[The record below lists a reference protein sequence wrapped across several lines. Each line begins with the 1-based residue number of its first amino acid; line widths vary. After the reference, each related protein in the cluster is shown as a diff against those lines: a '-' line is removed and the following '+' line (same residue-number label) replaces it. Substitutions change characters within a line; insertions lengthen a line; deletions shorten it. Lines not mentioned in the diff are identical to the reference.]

1 MEYAQ
6 FNAQQVLKI
15 LRRRRRLILIPV
27 VAVVVICTLGA
38 FLLPRKYESSTTIL
52 VQRDEV
58 LNPLVSY
65 EMAVTMA
72 SEDILKT
79 FNEII
84 YSTGTIQTIVDSL
97 HIAGSE
103 IITEQD
109 RQELLKKVRK
119 NILTERPGSASFKIT
134 YVDTDPVRAQRAVK
148 LLADI
153 FIRTI
158 IQVENQRNEMA
169 VEFFENK
176 LEELRQRFDAS
187 QQEMLT
193 QLQQHIQDVP
203 GTEHMFNAQLE
214 ESDQNLRD
222 INAQEKTYQQAVGIL
237 RKYPDPMQTDAGRKA
252 MYELERMNVPYA
264 PNLQPLLNKYDDY
277 SNRYTPKY
285 PEVQKIVQQI
295 NDLLAVMQSTIENEV
310 DKQRSKRLESEQR
323 RAQIISEMQQ
333 STVSEQANED
343 KESSFD
349 IYRKLYNEM
358 KIKLE
363 QARTTRD
370 LGREQKNQF
379 IILDPPLIPS
389 EPSKPNRLLIIFG
402 GLGVGIIIGLLTAA
416 TSELLDTTMRNKE
429 DFEVYQ
435 KPIIAY
441 IPESSTVPQQ

>member
-6 FNAQQVLKI
+6 FNAQQVLRI
-15 LRRRRRLILIPV
+15 LRRRRKLIFIPV
-27 VAVVVICTLGA
+27 VLVVAICTAGA

-52 VQRDEV
+52 VQRDQV

-79 FNEII
+79 FNEIV
-84 YSTGTIQTIVDSL
+84 YSTNTIQSIVDSL
-97 HIAGSE
+97 QLAGPRMMT
-103 IITEQD
+103 TEAQ
-109 RQELLKKVRK
+109 QKLFKQVRK
-119 NILTERPGSASFKIT
+119 NISTERPGSSSFRIA
-134 YVDTDPVRAQRAVK
+134 YLDTDPVRAQKAVK

-176 LEELRQRFDAS
+176 LEELRQRFETS

-193 QLQQHIQDVP
+193 ELRQNIQTSP
-203 GTEHMFNAQLE
+203 GTEHMINSQLE

-222 INAQEKTYQQAVGIL
+222 INAQAKTYERALAIV
-237 RKYPDPMQTDAGRKA
+237 RTYPDPMETDKGRNA
-252 MYELERMNVPYA
+252 AYELGQMNVPYA
-264 PNLQPLLNKYDDY
+264 AQLNSLLNKYDDY
-277 SNRYTPKY
+277 SNRYTQRY
-285 PEVQKIVQQI
+285 PEVQKLTHQISDLFVVMRSTLEKAVDQQ
-295 NDLLAVMQSTIENEV
+295 Q
-310 DKQRSKRLESEQR
+310 SKRMEAEQE
-323 RAQIISEMQQ
+323 RARVISDMQQ
-333 STVSEQANED
+333 STVTNQENENT
-343 KESSFD
+343 ESNFD

-379 IILDPPLIPS
+379 LVIDPPLVPT
-389 EPSKPNRLLIIFG
+389 EPSKPNRLLIILG
-402 GLGVGIIIGLLTAA
+402 GLGVGLIIGLLTAA
-416 TSELLDTTMRNKE
+416 TSELLDTTMRHKE

-441 IPESSTVPQQ
+441 IPESSSISQ